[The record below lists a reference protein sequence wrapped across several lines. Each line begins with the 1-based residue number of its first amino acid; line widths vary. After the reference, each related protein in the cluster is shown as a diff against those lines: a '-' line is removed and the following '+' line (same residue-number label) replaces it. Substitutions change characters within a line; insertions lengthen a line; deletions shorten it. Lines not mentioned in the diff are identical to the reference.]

1 MSQDEA
7 GTAPPAVIDPLQ
19 ISAAI
24 ADAYQNQ
31 SLGPVNDH
39 EIRLSVMTQAFGW
52 HRHPDSDETF
62 MALEGGLVIEF
73 EGAEAILRPGEMLT
87 VGRGVLH
94 RTRPAGARSVNLTFE
109 RIGATTEF
117 AEPNASS

>member
-1 MSQDEA
+1 MSKDEA
-7 GTAPPAVIDPLQ
+7 GTAPHAIIDPLQ
-19 ISAAI
+19 MSAAV
-24 ADAYQNQ
+24 AEAYRNQ

-39 EIRLSVMTQAFGW
+39 EIRLSVMTGTYRW

-73 EGAEAILRPGEMLT
+73 EGAEATLQPGQMLT
-87 VGRGVLH
+87 VKRGVLH
-94 RTRPAGARSVNLTFE
+94 RTLPAGARSANLIFE

-117 AEPNASS
+117 AEPNVSS